1 MLIRVVSSMMIVV
14 MGITSVAPAQSITTR
29 RSRDPFKQPAT
40 TTTQGAVDSTLT
52 VVPPRLPRGFDAP
65 IDPKTYVI
73 GPGDQFVLFMKGS
86 GKEIPLVVLPEGTV
100 LVPNAGMVRAAGLT
114 IEAFRAELARSLSSF
129 YRGSEFFCELVTP
142 RTFVT
147 YVWGE
152 VGLPG
157 PVVMNPPYRVDV
169 AVAAAGGASERG
181 TLRAIEIRE
190 EGKPTATV
198 DLLKLERLG
207 DTSLNPMLHEGQS
220 VFVPSRGP
228 ACDIVGEIWRRGTYE
243 VLPGESV
250 MDIIELAGGFT
261 TNAEVGEIVLER
273 LSADHKVTIVKM
285 DSTQALST
293 PITDRDVIVVP
304 DKRSFPGIDYVR
316 VQGGGGRD
324 GRIYLQ
330 EGETLQS
337 FLPRFIRLRN
347 DYDLPHARIE
357 RKKPDGTFEFIPV
370 DLSKVLEGDQT
381 VDVALQSGDVI
392 NIPRLEDI
400 VFVGGEV
407 MLPGEVDFQ
416 RGLPAG
422 RYIAMAGGPSTSGS
436 VDKLQIYDSYG
447 NRRDGDRDSV
457 VYRGETVLVKRR
469 TGVILG
475 NLFLGF
481 ISLTSLFLS
490 VYAVIRADE

>member
-1 MLIRVVSSMMIVV
+1 MLNRVVSSVMIIVI
-14 MGITSVAPAQSITTR
+14 GFTSVAPAQITTR
-29 RSRDPFKQPAT
+29 RTRDPFKQAASAPQTAPE
-40 TTTQGAVDSTLT
+40 DSLAI
-52 VVPPRLPRGFDAP
+52 PEPRGMPRGFDAP
-65 IDPKTYVI
+65 VDPKTYVI

-86 GKEIPLVVLPEGTV
+86 GQEIPLRVLPEGTV

-114 IEAFRAELARSLSSF
+114 IEAFRAELARALSSF
-129 YRGSEFFCELVTP
+129 YRSSEFFCELVIP
-142 RTFVT
+142 RSFVA

-152 VGLPG
+152 VAVPG

-169 AVAAAGGASERG
+169 AVSAAGGTSERG
-181 TLRAIEIRE
+181 SRRAIEIRE
-190 EGKPTATV
+190 AGQATLTV

-220 VFVPSRGP
+220 VFVPSRGS
-228 ACDIVGEIWRRGTYE
+228 ACDVVGEIWRRGTYE
-243 VLPGESV
+243 ILPGETV
-250 MDIIELAGGFT
+250 MDIIALAGGLT
-261 TNAEVGEIVLER
+261 TNADVGRIILER
-273 LSADHKVTIVKM
+273 LNDQEDVTIMKI
-285 DSTQALST
+285 DSVAAGST

-357 RKKPDGTFEFIPV
+357 RKRPDGTFEFINV
-370 DLSKVLEGDQT
+370 DLAKVLEGDKS

-392 NIPRLEDI
+392 NIPRLED
-400 VFVGGEV
+400 VVYVGGEV
-407 MLPGEVDFQ
+407 TQPGELDFQ

-422 RYIAMAGGPSTSGS
+422 RYIAMAGGPSHSGS

-447 NRRDGDRDSV
+447 HRRDGNRDSV
-457 VYRGETVLVKRR
+457 VYRGETILVKRR
-469 TGVILG
+469 TGAVLG
-475 NLFLGF
+475 SLFIGF
-481 ISLTSLFLS
+481 VSVTSLFLS
-490 VYAVIRADE
+490 VYAVIQAEN